1 MAVRNLNDDGRSKD
15 VLFQMS
21 DYNVPLIV
29 NGPDAWTHN
38 ILDILFLEKG
48 TYSDS
53 PELGVDL
60 NSITYMDVDSTVS
73 YVSSELNYQV
83 RKYLPDLPVTNLVI
97 TTKPTTTDDTVLNIQ
112 ITFSLEYGNI
122 TKSAFVSLRDRVVDK
137 IVDKFDS
144 V

>member
-1 MAVRNLNDDGRSKD
+1 MAVRNLNDDGKSKD

-53 PELGVDL
+53 PDLGLDL

-83 RKYLPDLPVTNLVI
+83 RKYLPDVPVTNLTV
-97 TTKPTTTDDTVLNIQ
+97 TTKPTATDESVLNIQ
-112 ITFSLEYGNI
+112 ITFSLDYGRI
-122 TKSAFVSLRDRVVDK
+122 TKSAFVSLRDKLVDK
-137 IVDKFDS
+137 IVDRFDS

>member
-38 ILDILFLEKG
+38 ILDLLFLEKG
-48 TYSDS
+48 TFSDS
-53 PELGVDL
+53 PDLGLDL
-60 NSITYMDVDSTVS
+60 NSITYMDVDSTVD
-73 YVSSELNYQV
+73 YVTEELNRQV
-83 RKYLPDLPVTNLVI
+83 SVYMPDVPVTNLTV
-97 TTKPTTTDDTVLNIQ
+97 TTKPTASDETVLNIL
-112 ITFSLEYGNI
+112 ISFSLDYGNI
-122 TKSAFVSLRDRVVDK
+122 TKSAFVSLRDKVVDK
-137 IVDKFDS
+137 IVDRFDS

>member
-38 ILDILFLEKG
+38 ILDLLFLEKG
-48 TYSDS
+48 TFSDS
-53 PELGVDL
+53 PDLGLDL
-60 NSITYMDVDSTVS
+60 NSITYMDVDSTVD
-73 YVSSELNYQV
+73 YVTEELNRQV
-83 RKYLPDLPVTNLVI
+83 SVYMPDVPVTNLAV
-97 TTKPTTTDDTVLNIQ
+97 TTKPTASDETVLNIL
-112 ITFSLEYGNI
+112 ISFSLDYGNI
-122 TKSAFVSLRDRVVDK
+122 TKSAFVSLRDKVVDK
-137 IVDKFDS
+137 IVDRFDS

>member
-38 ILDILFLEKG
+38 ILDLLFLEKG
-48 TYSDS
+48 TFSDS
-53 PELGVDL
+53 PDMGLDL
-60 NSITYMDVDSTVS
+60 NSITYMDVDSTVD
-73 YVSSELNYQV
+73 YITEELNRQV
-83 RKYLPDLPVTNLVI
+83 SVYMPDVPMTNLTV
-97 TTKPTTTDDTVLNIQ
+97 TTKPTASDETVLNIL
-112 ITFSLEYGNI
+112 ISFSLDYGNI
-122 TKSAFVSLRDRVVDK
+122 TKSAFVSLRDKVVDK
-137 IVDKFDS
+137 IVDRFDS